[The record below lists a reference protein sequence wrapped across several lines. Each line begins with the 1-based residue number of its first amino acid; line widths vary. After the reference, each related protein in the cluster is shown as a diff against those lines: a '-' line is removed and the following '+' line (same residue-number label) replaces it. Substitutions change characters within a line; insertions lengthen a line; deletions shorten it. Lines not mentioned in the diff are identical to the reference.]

1 MSILERTVEASSWQ
15 VSVLQVVSFCE
26 QFWGMGTLV
35 AIGEGSGDVDA
46 IGEGSGDVVAIGERS
61 GEVDAIGEGSGDVD
75 AIGSGCGDEQLH
87 SPRQVPE
94 ELQFEP
100 FWLVAVLGVASLE
113 EELLVA
119 VIPSPTTRPTIMT
132 RDTTRAIVRMTM
144 HNRSKESFE
153 KPLSCRDSSSCS
165 WEYFGELAILALWYI
180 G

>member
-61 GEVDAIGEGSGDVD
+61 GEVDAIGEGSGD
-75 AIGSGCGDEQLH
+75 EQLH
-87 SPRQVPE
+87 SPRHVPE

-144 HNRSKESFE
+144 HNLSKEGFG